1 MSLKPSLL
9 SIAIS
14 LSLIHSAAVH
24 SEENVEQIT
33 IFGSQAAVDSTPGSG
48 TYIPQ
53 SKLQDYAITDIM
65 RVLSSAPGVY
75 FMEEDGYG
83 LRPNIGMRGN
93 SSDRSEKVTIMED
106 GVLSAPAPYA
116 SPAAY
121 YFPTVG
127 RMSAVEILK
136 GSSSVKYGPRTSGG
150 VLNLVSTAIPD
161 APLAGK
167 FDVSGGSDNYR
178 KLHANVGG
186 QGEQAASLF
195 EVFHFAADGF
205 KELNSGQHT
214 GFEKT
219 DLLSKSE
226 FYLDKEKR
234 HSLEFKVKYST
245 ESSNETYVGITN
257 DDFEQNPYQRY
268 SASQLDNMDAEHK
281 LFSVH
286 YDYIISQDVDL
297 SVIAYHNDF
306 HRNWYK
312 VQKIDGKNLG
322 SGAEEAASEFDN
334 AVARD
339 EAVESLSVRLR
350 ANNRD
355 YLSQGVQAQLGYRVG
370 NHNLNFGLRIH
381 ADEMDRFQWEDD
393 YQLNSDLSM
402 VLDTAGLPGT
412 NSNRIDSAN
421 AISLFIHDQVEL
433 GDLTLSGGLR
443 YEDVTLERHD
453 WGSADTA
460 RLGEPATYRKN
471 SVSALLP
478 ALGATY
484 QLGEEL
490 ILLAGIQK
498 AYAPPSPGNKDAI
511 EEDGWNYE
519 AGLRMN
525 SGNWRGEAIAF
536 FSALDNLHGNCT
548 GSQGCIDDN
557 PDDQFNAGKV
567 DIRGLELSL
576 SNSIQLAELSIPMS
590 VNYTYSD
597 AEFKEDFDSVLD
609 FWGDVTT
616 GDQLPYLP
624 KQTLQFETGITGEN
638 WQVLAAIKY
647 IDDVRVSAGTEAIN
661 FDNGVQSHTVVDLSA
676 NYQIDD
682 TQQIYAV
689 VDNLLD
695 EEYVATKRHG
705 GLQVG
710 KPRTVQ
716 VGYRY
721 HF

>member
-1 MSLKPSLL
+1 MLLKSSVLNL
-9 SIAIS
+9 AIG
-14 LSLIHSAAVH
+14 LALIHSDAVQ

-48 TYIPQ
+48 TYIDQ
-53 SKLQDYAITDIM
+53 SKLQDYAISDIM

-93 SSDRSEKVTIMED
+93 SSDRSEKITILED
-106 GVLSAPAPYA
+106 GMLAAPAPYA

-150 VLNLVSTAIPD
+150 VLNLVSTRIPQ
-161 APLAGK
+161 AALGGK
-167 FDVSGGSDNYR
+167 FDVSGGRDNYR

-186 QGEQAASLF
+186 KGKQAASLF

-205 KELNSGQHT
+205 KELNSGQDT

-219 DLLSKSE
+219 DLLSKTE
-226 FYLDKEKR
+226 FYLGKEKH
-234 HSLEFKVKYST
+234 HSLEFKVKYSS
-245 ESSNETYVGITN
+245 ESSNETYVGITQ
-257 DDFEQNPYQRY
+257 DDFEENPYQRY

-286 YDYIISQDVDL
+286 YDYIISEDADL

-312 VQKIDGKNLG
+312 VQKISGNNLG
-322 SGAEEAASEFDN
+322 KGAEEAASEFDN
-334 AVARD
+334 AVVNG
-339 EAVESLSVRLR
+339 EALESLSVRLR

-370 NHNLNFGLRIH
+370 RNNLNFGLRVH

-393 YQLNSDLSM
+393 YLLNNDFSM
-402 VLDTAGLPGT
+402 SLDTTGIPGT
-412 NSNRIDSAN
+412 NSNRIDSAD
-421 AISLFIHDQVEL
+421 ALSVFIHDEYEL
-433 GDLTLSGGLR
+433 GNLIISGGLR

-453 WGSADTA
+453 WGGFDTA
-460 RLGEPATYRKN
+460 RLGEPAYRKN
-471 SVSALLP
+471 TVSALLP
-478 ALGATY
+478 AVGATY
-484 QLGEEL
+484 QLDDQL

-498 AYAPPSPGNKDAI
+498 AYAPPSPGNKDAT
-511 EEDGWNYE
+511 EEEGWNYE
-519 AGLRMN
+519 AGVRMN
-525 SGNWRGEAIAF
+525 YDNWQGEAIAF
-536 FSALDNLHGNCT
+536 YSALDNLHGNCT
-548 GSQGCIDDN
+548 GSQGCIDDD
-557 PDDQFNAGKV
+557 PIDQFNAGKV
-567 DIRGLELSL
+567 DISGFELSL
-576 SNSIQLAELSIPMS
+576 KKSLFFGDLNVPISA
-590 VNYTYSD
+590 NYTYSK

-609 FWGDVTT
+609 FWGEVSA
-616 GDQLPYLP
+616 GDELPYLP
-624 KQTLQFETGITGEN
+624 KQTLQVETGLEGNN
-638 WQVLAAIKY
+638 WKILVAIKY
-647 IDDVRVSAGTEAIN
+647 IDDVRVSAGTESITAN
-661 FDNGVQSHTVVDLSA
+661 NGVESHTVVDLSA

-682 TQQIYAV
+682 EQQVYLV

-695 EEYVATKRHG
+695 NEYVATKRHG

-710 KPRTVQ
+710 KPRSLQ

-721 HF
+721 QF

>member
-1 MSLKPSLL
+1 MFLKPSLVSL
-9 SIAIS
+9 ALS
-14 LSLIHSAAVH
+14 LSLLHCATVH
-24 SEENVEQIT
+24 SDDNVEQIT
-33 IFGSQAAVDSTPGSG
+33 IFGSQAGVDSTPGSG
-48 TYIPQ
+48 AYIDQ
-53 SKLQDYAITDIM
+53 SKLQDYGISDIM

-93 SSDRSEKVTIMED
+93 SSDRSEKVTILED
-106 GVLSAPAPYA
+106 GMLAAPAPYA

-127 RMSAVEILK
+127 RMNAIEILK
-136 GSSSVKYGPRTSGG
+136 GSSSSKYGPRTSGG
-150 VLNLVSTAIPD
+150 VLNLVSTPIPD
-161 APLAGK
+161 TPLGGK
-167 FDVSGGSDNYR
+167 FDISGGSDNYR

-186 QGEQAASLF
+186 QGEQAAGLF

-205 KELNSGQHT
+205 KGLNSGQDT
-214 GFEKT
+214 GFEKS
-219 DLLSKSE
+219 DLLSKTE

-245 ESSNETYVGITN
+245 ESSDETYVGITEA
-257 DDFEQNPYQRY
+257 DFQTNTYQRY
-268 SASQLDNMDAEHK
+268 SASQLDNMDAQHT
-281 LFSVH
+281 LISVH

-297 SVIAYHNDF
+297 SVITYHNDF

-312 VQKIDGKNLG
+312 VQKIGGHNLG
-322 SGAEEAASEFDN
+322 NGAEEAASKFDN
-334 AVARD
+334 AVANGD
-339 EAVESLSVRLR
+339 VLAPLSVRLR
-350 ANNRD
+350 ANNRN

-393 YQLNSDLSM
+393 YQLNSDLRLS
-402 VLDTAGLPGT
+402 LDTAGIPGT
-412 NSNRIDSAN
+412 NSNRVDSAN
-421 AISLFIHDQVEL
+421 AISVFIHDEL
-433 GDLTLSGGLR
+433 EWGDLTLSGGLR

-453 WGSADTA
+453 WGTADTA
-460 RLGEPATYRKN
+460 RLDEPAYRKN
-471 SVSALLP
+471 TVSALLP

-484 QLGEEL
+484 QLGEQL
-490 ILLAGIQK
+490 ILLAGVQK

-519 AGLRMN
+519 AGLRMID
-525 SGNWRGEAIAF
+525 GNWRGEAIVF
-536 FSALDNLHGNCT
+536 YSALDNLHGNCT

-557 PDDQFNAGKV
+557 PNDQFNGGKV
-567 DIRGLELSL
+567 DITGLELSL
-576 SNSIQLAELSIPMS
+576 SNKIKLAEINIPMS
-590 VNYTYSD
+590 INYTYSK
-597 AEFKEDFDSVLD
+597 AEFKEDFNSFLE
-609 FWGDVTT
+609 FWGDVSA

-624 KQTLQFETGITGEN
+624 KQTLQFESGLTGKN

-647 IDDVRVSAGTEAIN
+647 IDDVRVSAGTQAIN
-661 FDNGVQSHTVVDLSA
+661 FENGVQSHTVVDLSA
-676 NYQIDD
+676 YYQIDD
-682 TQQIYAV
+682 DQQVYAV

-695 EEYVATKRHG
+695 EKYVATKRHG

>member
-1 MSLKPSLL
+1 MSIKPSLISL
-9 SIAIS
+9 AIS
-14 LSLIHSAAVH
+14 LSLFHSVTAH
-24 SEENVEQIT
+24 SEEKVEQIT
-33 IFGSQAAVDSTPGSG
+33 IFGSQVAVDSTPGSG
-48 TYIPQ
+48 TYIDQ
-53 SKLQDYAITDIM
+53 SKLQDYAISDIM

-93 SSDRSEKVTIMED
+93 SSDRSEKVTILED
-106 GVLSAPAPYA
+106 GVLAAPAPYA

-121 YFPTVG
+121 YFPTIG

-136 GSSSVKYGPRTSGG
+136 GSAGVKYGPRTSGG
-150 VLNLVSTAIPD
+150 VLNLVSTPIPD
-161 APLAGK
+161 APLGGK

-178 KLHANVGG
+178 KLHANIGG

-205 KELNSGQHT
+205 KALNSGQDT
-214 GFEKT
+214 GFEKS

-226 FYLDKEKR
+226 FYLDTEKR

-245 ESSNETYVGITN
+245 ESSDETYVGITQE
-257 DDFEQNPYQRY
+257 DFEKTPYQRY
-268 SASQLDNMDAEHK
+268 SASQLDNMHAEHT

-286 YDYIISQDVDL
+286 YDYIISQNADL

-312 VQKIDGKNLG
+312 VQKVGGNNLG
-322 SGAEEAASEFDN
+322 SGAEEAASEFDK
-334 AVARD
+334 AVANG
-339 EAVESLSVRLR
+339 EAPESLAVRLR
-350 ANNRD
+350 ANNRN

-370 NHNLNFGLRIH
+370 NHYLNFGLRIH

-393 YQLNSDLSM
+393 YQLNSDLSLS
-402 VLDTAGLPGT
+402 LDTAGIPGT
-412 NSNRIDSAN
+412 NSNRVDSAD
-421 AISLFIHDQVEL
+421 AISVFIHDEVQW

-443 YEDVTLERHD
+443 YEDVTLQRHD

-460 RLGEPATYRKN
+460 RLGEADYRKN
-471 SVSALLP
+471 TVSALLP

-484 QLGEEL
+484 QLGEEF

-525 SGNWRGEAIAF
+525 DGNWRGEAIVF
-536 FSALDNLHGNCT
+536 YSTLDNLHGNCT
-548 GSQGCIDDN
+548 ASQGCIDNN

-576 SNSIQLAELSIPMS
+576 SNSIQLAQLSIPMS

-597 AEFKEDFDSVLD
+597 AEFKEDFDSVLE
-609 FWGDVTT
+609 FWGEVSA

-624 KQTLQFETGITGEN
+624 EQTLQFETGLTGKD

-647 IDDVRVSAGTEAIN
+647 MDDVRVSAGNEAIN
-661 FDNGVQSHTVVDLSA
+661 FENGVQSHTVVDLSA

-682 TQQIYAV
+682 SQQIYAV

-695 EEYVATKRHG
+695 EVYVATKRHG
-705 GLQVG
+705 GLQAG